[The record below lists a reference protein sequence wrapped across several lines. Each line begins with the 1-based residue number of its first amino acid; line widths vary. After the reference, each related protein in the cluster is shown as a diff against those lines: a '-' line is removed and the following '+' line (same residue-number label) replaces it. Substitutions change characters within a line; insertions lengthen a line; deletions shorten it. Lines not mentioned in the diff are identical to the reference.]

1 MENLKIENLKENL
14 IIGDFGEDINYYD
27 HGYIGDIIT
36 EIADNHIDL
45 YNSDLLEWACGNYS
59 YIEDSIREFGINEKD
74 FDFFRLI
81 QQGQYYANEQ
91 NLYDNLQNIVLYRL
105 YSYIV
110 SNLGI
115 TKITE
120 EQNNEILLL
129 NIDDNNEK
137 LENLLKQ
144 LDEIFK
150 NEEEQIKM
158 KQITKQEFLKLSN
171 EEKCKILIDILNNN
185 IEFLED

>member
-1 MENLKIENLKENL
+1 MEKFKIEDLKENL
-14 IIGDFGEDINYYD
+14 FLDNLGRCIMDYD
-27 HGYIGDIIT
+27 EGYICDIFT
-36 EIADNHIDL
+36 EIADNHIDS

-129 NIDDNNEK
+129 NIDDNNEQ
-137 LENLLKQ
+137 LENLLEQ
-144 LDEIFK
+144 LDKIFE
-150 NEEEQIKM
+150 NEEE
-158 KQITKQEFLKLSN
+158 
-171 EEKCKILIDILNNN
+171 
-185 IEFLED
+185 